1 MLRAAAAADAG
12 DRRVGDRVVG
22 MSATT
27 ANMYRMVSIAEAQE
41 TVLKAISPL
50 PVMSIGLMD
59 AMGYILGKNVIARE
73 PLPPFPASIKDGY
86 AVVSSDGI
94 GDYDVAF
101 EALAGTAA
109 GHLKAG
115 TVAYITTGAPLPH
128 GADAVVQI
136 ENTEK
141 LPPGPEGQQR
151 VRIVKPAK
159 GPRDDVRALGSDI
172 AAGEVVLAAGSLIGA
187 AEIGLLATVG
197 RATVKVRRKALV
209 AVLSTGD
216 ELVEPD
222 QDALG
227 PGQIRDANR
236 FMLAAAAR
244 SAGCNVVDLGI
255 ARDDPAQVEA
265 KFQEAL
271 STGVEV
277 LLTSGGVSVGDRDFI
292 KPILE
297 RQGTVHFGKVRMKPG
312 KPLTFATINATASR
326 SSSGQLV
333 VFGLPGNPVSSIV
346 TFNLVVLPALRAMA
360 GWPEPRL
367 RRVHAR
373 TQTDIKLDPERP
385 EYHRVSLHWHR
396 TGESAGELAAA
407 STGGQI
413 SSRLLSMRSANAL
426 LELPAAQGVLP
437 AGSIVSALLIDDL
450 GSMPVPEGIPM
461 IVPAL

>member
-1 MLRAAAAADAG
+1 MGVR
-12 DRRVGDRVVG
+12 

-41 TVLKAISPL
+41 TVLKAIGPL
-50 PVMSIGLMD
+50 PVTSVGLSD
-59 AMGYILGKNVIARE
+59 ANGHVLGEDVIARE

-86 AVVSSDGI
+86 AVVSSDGV
-94 GDYDVAF
+94 GDYDIAF

-115 TVAYITTGAPLPH
+115 TVAYITTGAPLPD

-151 VRIVKPAK
+151 VRILKPAK
-159 GPRDDVRALGSDI
+159 GPGDDVRALGSDI
-172 AAGEVVLAAGSLIGA
+172 AAGEVVLAAGSLLGA

-197 RATVKVRRKALV
+197 AATVKVHRKACV

-216 ELVEPD
+216 EVVEPD

-227 PGQIRDANR
+227 PGKIRDANR

-244 SAGCNVVDLGI
+244 SAGCDVIDLGI
-255 ARDDPAQVEA
+255 ARDDPTQVEA
-265 KFQEAL
+265 KFQEAIAQ
-271 STGVEV
+271 GVDV

-312 KPLTFATINATASR
+312 KPLTFATINAAASG
-326 SSSGQLV
+326 SGTGLV

-360 GWPEPRL
+360 GWAEPRL

-373 TQTDIKLDPERP
+373 TQTAIRLDPERP
-385 EYHRVSLHWHR
+385 EYHRVSLHWYR
-396 TGESAGELAAA
+396 TGESAGELAAV

-426 LELPAAQGVLP
+426 LELPSAQGTLP

-450 GSMPVPEGIPM
+450 GSMPVPEDIQM
-461 IVPAL
+461 VVPAL

>member
-1 MLRAAAAADAG
+1 
-12 DRRVGDRVVG
+12 
-22 MSATT
+22 
-27 ANMYRMVSIAEAQE
+27 MYRMVSIAEAQK
-41 TVLKAISPL
+41 TVLNAIEPL
-50 PVMSIGLMD
+50 PSISLGLSD
-59 AMGYILGKNVIARE
+59 AVGHILGEDVIARE

-86 AVVSSDGI
+86 AVVSADGP

-109 GHLKAG
+109 GQLKAG
-115 TVAYITTGAPLPH
+115 SVAYITTGAPLPD
-128 GADAVVQI
+128 GADAVVQV

-141 LPPGPEGQQR
+141 LPAGPDGQQR

-159 GPRDDVRALGSDI
+159 GPGDDVRALGSDI
-172 AAGEVVLAAGSLIGA
+172 AAGEVVLAKDSLVGA

-197 RATVKVRRKALV
+197 AATVQVRRKARV

-222 QDALG
+222 QETLG

-244 SAGCNVVDLGI
+244 SAGCDVTDLGI
-255 ARDDPAQVEA
+255 ARDDPAEVEA
-265 KFQEAL
+265 KFGEAIAQ
-271 STGVEV
+271 GVDV

-297 RQGTVHFGKVRMKPG
+297 RQGTVHFGKVCMKPG
-312 KPLTFATINATASR
+312 KPLTFATLDGAAG
-326 SSSGQLV
+326 SSGRGLV

-360 GWPEPRL
+360 GWAEPRL

-373 TQTDIKLDPERP
+373 TQSAIKLDPERP
-385 EYHRVSLHWHR
+385 EYHRASLSWHR

-426 LELPAAQGVLP
+426 LELPAVQGVLP
-437 AGSIVSALLIDDL
+437 AGSLVSALLIDDL
-450 GSMPVPEGIPM
+450 SAMPVPEDIPLV
-461 IVPAL
+461 VPSW

>member
-1 MLRAAAAADAG
+1 
-12 DRRVGDRVVG
+12 

-27 ANMYRMVSIAEAQE
+27 ANMYRTVSIAEAQE
-41 TVLKAISPL
+41 TVLKAIIPL
-50 PVMSIGLMD
+50 PVIS
-59 AMGYILGKNVIARE
+59 
-73 PLPPFPASIKDGY
+73 DGY
-86 AVVSSDGI
+86 AVVSSDGP
-94 GDYDVAF
+94 GEYDIAF
-101 EALAGTAA
+101 EAL
-109 GHLKAG
+109 
-115 TVAYITTGAPLPH
+115 TGAPLPN

-159 GPRDDVRALGSDI
+159 GPGDSVRFKGSDI
-172 AAGEVVLAAGSLIGA
+172 RNGKVVLAAGSLIGA

-197 RATVKVRRKALV
+197 AATVKVRRKALV

-227 PGQIRDANR
+227 RQIRDANR
-236 FMLAAAAR
+236 FMLTAAAR
-244 SAGCNVVDLGI
+244 SAGCAVTDLGI
-255 ARDDPAQVEA
+255 AHNAPTQVEA

-271 STGVEV
+271 SAGVDV

-297 RQGTVHFGKVRMKPG
+297 RQGTVHFGEVRMKPG
-312 KPLTFATINATASR
+312 KPLTFATIHAAECRSSR
-326 SSSGQLV
+326 QEFLVKHFCFFTPAAMHSLQKSLNSTLQVTEICEGWFLGSSSGQLV
-333 VFGLPGNPVSSIV
+333 VFGLPDNPVSSIV
-346 TFNLVVLPALRAMA
+346 TFDLVVLPALRAIA
-360 GWPEPRL
+360 GSTEPRL

-373 TQTDIKLDPERP
+373 TQTDIRLDPERP
-385 EYHRVSLHWHR
+385 ES
-396 TGESAGELAAA
+396 GESAGELAAV

-413 SSRLLSMRSANAL
+413 SSHLLSMRSANVL
-426 LELPAAQGVLP
+426 LELPAAQGTLP

-450 GSMPVPEGIPM
+450 GSMPVPEDIQM
-461 IVPAL
+461 VVPAL